1 MPKPAS
7 IRNIVVAAMPFY
19 RPGPEHRCGSD
30 ARGAIIDVAAVSLP
44 TGRRSI
50 DVAAVSLPTG
60 RRSIDVAAVRAVAL
74 GSDR

>member
-1 MPKPAS
+1 MLA
-7 IRNIVVAAMPFY
+7 
-19 RPGPEHRCGSD
+19 
-30 ARGAIIDVAAVSLP
+30 GAIIDVAVLSLP